1 MSRFFTSCFI
11 GSWLS
16 SLAKERIWFKERKS
30 SFFCSGVILVS
41 FCAGASWAKL
51 QREKASRNA
60 AATEPHNLPPISFIL
75 RPFPGFAALAL
86 LQGYN
91 FIVLSATN
99 PPEVTP
105 PEPTH
110 ETGPTALSAA
120 LGSLPALRQHCGA
133 LTPAAYDGF
142 SAELDSLL
150 YSAGISDLGW
160 RGKILVSGGDRLRW
174 LNGMVSNAVQS
185 LPDGQGNYSFLLS
198 VQGRIQGDCDVYRR
212 AGDLLLDTACDQI
225 STLMRH
231 LDHFIIMDDVELA
244 DVSRDW
250 TALALAGPGAR
261 QVLATLGF
269 TTPSAKLE
277 NAGMHGAIMSEGKI
291 GEVSCTIIEAY
302 HVSVPRYELWFAPEH
317 VLAVWETL
325 QAAGA
330 TPCGL
335 DAMET
340 LRVLEATP
348 LYGVD
353 LNDRDLPQETVQSRA
368 LNFSKGCYLGQEI
381 VERIRSRGKVNRQFR
396 QFALDG
402 TQPTVLPIDLHSGEQ
417 SVGRVTST
425 ASLASAGLPQVLGLG
440 FVRVEI
446 VERNAEITYE
456 GGVATALAAPPEIP
470 GASPS

>member
-1 MSRFFTSCFI
+1 MKAAHAVI
-11 GSWLS
+11 S
-16 SLAKERIWFKERKS
+16 SAAYRKS
-30 SFFCSGVILVS
+30 GS
-41 FCAGASWAKL
+41 A
-51 QREKASRNA
+51 
-60 AATEPHNLPPISFIL
+60 L
-75 RPFPGFAALAL
+75 RRTALAL

-91 FIVLSATN
+91 FIVLSAMSQPQPHPVDARITAPGAPQEDGLN
-99 PPEVTP
+99 PVS
-105 PEPTH
+105 
-110 ETGPTALSAA
+110 TGLLAA
-120 LGSLPALRQHCGA
+120 LQAQEATLEPARYCGA
-133 LTPAAYDGF
+133 LTPRVFDGL
-142 SAELDSLL
+142 AGEMDSLL
-150 YSAGISDLGW
+150 HSAGVSDLGW
-160 RGKILVSGGDRLRW
+160 RGKIQVTGSDRLRW
-174 LNGMVSNAVQS
+174 LNGMVSNTVQS
-185 LPDGQGNYSFLLS
+185 LPEGEGNYSFLLS
-198 VQGRIQGDCDVYRR
+198 VQGRIQGDCYVYRR
-212 AGDLLLDTACDQI
+212 SGDLLLDTGFDQI
-225 STLMRH
+225 AALMHH

-244 DVSRDW
+244 DVSPQW
-250 TALALAGPGAR
+250 SALSLAGPGALR
-261 QVLATLGF
+261 VLATLGF
-269 TTPSAKLE
+269 AASSSGVQ
-277 NAGMHGAIMSEGKI
+277 NARMTVARI
-291 GEVSCTIIEAY
+291 GEVDCTIIEAY
-302 HVSVPRYELWFAPEH
+302 HVTVPRFELWFAPEH

-396 QFALDG
+396 QFALEG
-402 TQPTVLPIDLHSGEQ
+402 TQPPLLPIDLHSGEQ
-417 SVGRVTST
+417 SVGRVTSI
-425 ASLASAGLPQVLGLG
+425 ASLVSAGLPQVLGLG